1 MLMIRAFVIFSGNSL
16 GFAYGRQWNK
26 LKKGFKAS
34 LSPTTAESSLTSIED
49 TLAQWDKN
57 ILKPLAESGKAI
69 RLQELVGLLPITTM
83 LNIFFGQIFIERFSN
98 QINQFVKDAS
108 FILETAIHNK
118 WAASPIYKYFDTEAN
133 R

>member
-1 MLMIRAFVIFSGNSL
+1 M
-16 GFAYGRQWNK
+16 
-26 LKKGFKAS
+26 KKGFKAS

-57 ILKPLAESGKAI
+57 ILKPLTESGKAI
-69 RLQELVGLLPITTM
+69 GLQELVGLLPITTM

>member
-69 RLQELVGLLPITTM
+69 GLQELVGMLPITTM
-83 LNIFFGQIFIERFSN
+83 LNIF
-98 QINQFVKDAS
+98 
-108 FILETAIHNK
+108 
-118 WAASPIYKYFDTEAN
+118 Y
-133 R
+133 